1 MRDKDKNDKNNT
13 KIYLFFHLKCV
24 EKTAKIVFE
33 FDHRFFTYSGIHFP
47 PFWEP
52 LGIHLGVLGDHL
64 GGLERS
70 VESLVP
76 SLGASLGHL
85 GPSWVPLGYTLAN
98 FGPSKVILDPP
109 QASFWTLWGPILEPS
124 GQTIHHLVGIR
135 KFQAINE
142 NLSSSTDQKGSKQ
155 TYLRSMQPSSQT
167 II

>member
-1 MRDKDKNDKNNT
+1 MSCRQKNHEKNNRNL
-13 KIYLFFHLKCV
+13 LFFHENLMK
-24 EKTAKIVFE
+24 KAIKIAIEV
-33 FDHRFFTYSGIHFP
+33 DHRFLTHFGTYFGQ
-47 PFWEP
+47 FWEP
-52 LGIHLGVLGDHL
+52 LGTHLGVLGDHL

-70 VESLVP
+70 VGSLVP

-109 QASFWTLWGPILEPS
+109 QASFWSLWGPILDPS

>member
-1 MRDKDKNDKNNT
+1 MRDKHKNDTNNT
-13 KIYLFFHLKCV
+13 NIYLVFHLKFV

-70 VESLVP
+70 VGSLVP

-98 FGPSKVILDPP
+98 FGPSRVILDPP
-109 QASFWTLWGPILEPS
+109 KPHFGASGDQFWSPVGCLLGLFLPPDTCTVGGQIS
-124 GQTIHHLVGIR
+124 GGTCEALGW
-135 KFQAINE
+135 A
-142 NLSSSTDQKGSKQ
+142 
-155 TYLRSMQPSSQT
+155 
-167 II
+167 

>member
-1 MRDKDKNDKNNT
+1 MRDKQKNNENNT
-13 KIYLFFHLKCV
+13 KKYLFFHLKFV
-24 EKTAKIVFE
+24 KKTTTIVIE
-33 FDHRFFTYSGIHFP
+33 IDHRFLTYSDTHFP

-52 LGIHLGVLGDHL
+52 LGTHLGVLGDHL

-70 VESLVP
+70 VGSLVP

-109 QASFWTLWGPILEPS
+109 KPHFGASGDQFWTP
-124 GQTIHHLVGIR
+124 VGR
-135 KFQAINE
+135 QF
-142 NLSSSTDQKGSKQ
+142 
-155 TYLRSMQPSSQT
+155 